1 MEKVTFIESIIKI
14 LNLIASV
21 PFFIEIFLLT
31 IIMLIAMLFFYFRKS
46 KKGKVT
52 SLIIY
57 IVTLL
62 LLPISHFSFFAQTLD
77 KIVENYIK
85 ILYFPSCYVYIAL
98 LIITDI
104 SVLRN
109 VIKNLKTQ
117 ERKWYNSL
125 DLLYFFIFQFFFF
138 LIIRVIITENINIFE
153 RSELYSDVSLASLLQ
168 ISSYLFWIRI
178 GIKLIALIVNTLSK
192 DSPVEKL
199 KQKQPNQNITKQ
211 EITKTQD
218 ISNESLIFHTVNNER
233 KEPIINSFT
242 STTNSIMPNSN
253 DVVERKEMPSLQNF
267 PIDKEKESGEKVSN
281 DKFIMNNMASSNFI
295 TSIDNNKHKD
305 IKTKNDDLMYFKD
318 NDKKEQREVSVPGVK
333 LVEET
338 QNNKINS
345 NVEIDLK
352 EEETDNFFD
361 DFYE

>member
-21 PFFIEIFLLT
+21 PFFIEILLLT

-98 LIITDI
+98 LIITDV

-109 VIKNLKTQ
+109 VIKNLNTQ

-125 DLLYFFIFQFFFF
+125 DLLYFFIFQFLFF

-192 DSPVEKL
+192 DNSAEKS
-199 KQKQPNQNITKQ
+199 KQKQHIPKQ
-211 EITKTQD
+211 EIIKPQD
-218 ISNESLIFHTVNNER
+218 TNNEPLIFVNSNKER
-233 KEPIINSFT
+233 SVEPIINSFT
-242 STTNSIMPNSN
+242 STTNSIMSNNN
-253 DVVERKEMPSLQNF
+253 DVVAKKEMPSLQNF
-267 PIDKEKESGEKVSN
+267 PIAKEKERGEKESN

-295 TSIDNNKHKD
+295 TSIDNNRHKD

-318 NDKKEQREVSVPGVK
+318 NDKKEQREVSVPEVK
-333 LVEET
+333 LAEKT
-338 QNNKINS
+338 PNNKINS